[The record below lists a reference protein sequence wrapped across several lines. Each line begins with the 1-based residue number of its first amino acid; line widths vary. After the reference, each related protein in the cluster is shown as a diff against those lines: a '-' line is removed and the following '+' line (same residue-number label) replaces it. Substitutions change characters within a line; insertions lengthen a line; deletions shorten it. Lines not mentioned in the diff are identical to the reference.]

1 MAVNLRL
8 KSDTA
13 LRLLLAA
20 ERLFAEEGV
29 DAVPVRRIS
38 LEAAQRNNSA
48 LQYHFGSKDALI
60 EAILDYRMTPL
71 NERRLDAL
79 DAALR
84 PGRPLGVRRLVE
96 LLVLPYVDVLK
107 GSVEDSNYL
116 SLIAQLYTQHR
127 MELLFSQAYGRTVS
141 LQRCNALLQEAL
153 APLPGEEIERRLI
166 LMGQTLVH
174 AVARWAHERRQS
186 PQPWGDAQL
195 QPRATSL
202 IGFIEGGLTAPQFAP
217 QQYEESD
224 T

>member
-1 MAVNLRL
+1 MAVNLKL

-13 LRLLLAA
+13 LRLLLTA

-48 LQYHFGSKDALI
+48 LQYHFGGKDALI

-84 PGRPLGVRRLVE
+84 REEPLGVRRLIE
-96 LLVLPYVDVLK
+96 LIVLPYIDVLK
-107 GSVEDSNYL
+107 GPAADSYYL
-116 SLIAQLYTQHR
+116 SLISQLYTHHR
-127 MELLFSQAYGRTVS
+127 MELLFGQSYGRTLS
-141 LQRCNALLQEAL
+141 LQRCNALLHDYL
-153 APLPGEEIERRLI
+153 APLPGPEIEQRLS

-174 AVARWAHERRQS
+174 AVALWAYERRQS
-186 PQPWGDAQL
+186 PQPWGETEL
-195 QPRATSL
+195 QPRAASL
-202 IGFIEGGLTAPQFAP
+202 INFIVGGLTAPQSDP
-217 QQYEESD
+217 QRGH
-224 T
+224 

>member
-1 MAVNLRL
+1 MAVNLKI

-13 LRLLLAA
+13 LRLLLTA
-20 ERLFAEEGV
+20 ERLFAEEGF

-48 LQYHFGSKDALI
+48 LQYHFGNKDALI
-60 EAILDYRMTPL
+60 EAILDYRMMPL

-84 PGRPLGVRRLVE
+84 PGDPLGVRRVIE

-107 GSVEDSNYL
+107 GSAADSYYL
-116 SLIAQLYTQHR
+116 NLIAQLHTHHR
-127 MELLFSQAYGRTVS
+127 MELLYSQAYGRTLS
-141 LQRCNALLQEAL
+141 LHRCNALLWDAL
-153 APLPGEEIERRLI
+153 APLPKAEIEQRLI
-166 LMGQTLVH
+166 LMGQALVH

-186 PQPWGDAQL
+186 PQTWDDAEL

-202 IGFIEGGLTAPQFAP
+202 ISFIVGGLTAPHGIP
-217 QQYEESD
+217 
-224 T
+224 